1 MTFITRPAGRQLH
14 SIAAETPA
22 PAGREAA
29 ALLCQLPW
37 LVVVGAL
44 LGCGA
49 ACWVV
54 VEGAACWVVARMLV
68 VALVALQLV
77 ALVALQLVALVALQ
91 LLALVACV
99 GVGALVVA
107 TGVPWQALNA
117 LKP

>member
-22 PAGREAA
+22 PAGGEAA

-54 VEGAACWVVARMLV
+54 EGAACWVVARMLV

-77 ALVALQLVALVALQ
+77 ALGAWQLVALVALQ
-91 LLALVACV
+91 LLAVVACV

-107 TGVPWQALNA
+107 TGVHWQALNA